1 MIKRNKVVK
10 FALKMRDDYECRDL
24 ESLREH
30 FDLEKTIAY
39 FQDGRLI
46 TWMKHRGFYDIADE
60 LEEMSAEAA
69 DFPQKLCSL
78 LEVEYTGEA
87 VDAEDIAFY
96 NERLKEIKQYT
107 YDEKILSN
115 AGCVAINQEE
125 LGELLEEDVKVIYLL
140 DGEYSIPIKRKN
152 HKYIGIGN
160 VTAKI
165 RSKEPV
171 DFAKLEIEFENI
183 SFDSEYES
191 ICNSKSSNKAEYKEK
206 EAAPTVQKQTF
217 SRVEVSCEDEDVCD
231 DEQEESIYV
240 DTQKQKMECLRK
252 PAVVMELFEKV
263 YDLAGGFFD
272 ANREKI
278 YMSDDIPGN
287 VKRWLP
293 TCTCVLST
301 STERKLGYGSMIGFG
316 ANSMYFHE
324 YNKKVQYEDVKK
336 ISYGYKIIVTYK
348 IPGGT
353 GIVSF
358 GKGMSHQY
366 EMALFLDIISGNN
379 LLHGGRKEDLLN
391 IRLKS
396 CNDKTVRDIIG

>member
-30 FDLEKTIAY
+30 FDLEKAIAY

-69 DFPQKLCSL
+69 EFPQKLCSL

-107 YDEKILSN
+107 NDEKILSN

-160 VTAKI
+160 VIAKI

-191 ICNSKSSNKAEYKEK
+191 LCAIKIGSSRY
-206 EAAPTVQKQTF
+206 T
-217 SRVEVSCEDEDVCD
+217 
-231 DEQEESIYV
+231 
-240 DTQKQKMECLRK
+240 DTINHGIECLRR
-252 PAVVMELFEKV
+252 PEVLTELFDKIDEIV
-263 YDLAGGFFD
+263 GIFFD
-272 ANREKI
+272 KSGNRW
-278 YMSDDIPGN
+278 YMSDEIDGIAKECFPS
-287 VKRWLP
+287 
-293 TCTCVLST
+293 CTCVLYS
-301 STERKLGYGSMIGFG
+301 EKLPQVGF
-316 ANSMYFHE
+316 NSQVMYFYE
-324 YNKKVQYEDVKK
+324 YNKSIRYEDIKK
-336 ISYGYKIIVTYK
+336 ISYGNEVKIYFIAITEYGLRTK
-348 IPGGT
+348 S
-353 GIVSF
+353 VSL
-358 GKGMSHQY
+358 GSMSYQ
-366 EMALFLDIISGNN
+366 MALFFDIISGNN
-379 LLHGGRKEDLLN
+379 LLKGRRKNELLD
-391 IRLKS
+391 IHLQS
-396 CNDKTVRDIIG
+396 CNNRTVRDIIS

>member
-24 ESLREH
+24 ESLREY
-30 FDLEKTIAY
+30 FDLENAIAY

-107 YDEKILSN
+107 NDEKILSN

-160 VTAKI
+160 VIAKI

-191 ICNSKSSNKAEYKEK
+191 LGVTKNGSSRY
-206 EAAPTVQKQTF
+206 P
-217 SRVEVSCEDEDVCD
+217 
-231 DEQEESIYV
+231 
-240 DTQKQKMECLRK
+240 DTINQGIECLRR
-252 PAVVMELFEKV
+252 PEVLTELFEKIEAITGIFV
-263 YDLAGGFFD
+263 GKCG
-272 ANREKI
+272 I
-278 YMSDDIPGN
+278 PWYMRDDIDGIETECFPS
-287 VKRWLP
+287 
-293 TCTCVLST
+293 CTCALY
-301 STERKLGYGSMIGFG
+301 RGSFPQPKVGFDSH
-316 ANSMYFHE
+316 AMYFYE
-324 YNKKVQYEDVKK
+324 YDKSIRYED
-336 ISYGYKIIVTYK
+336 IENI
-348 IPGGT
+348 
-353 GIVSF
+353 SF
-358 GKGMSHQY
+358 GYEISLTGKVKSRYSDSYFTEVISFGLGMSHQY

-379 LLHGGRKEDLLN
+379 TLHGGRKEDLLN

-396 CNDKTVRDIIG
+396 CNDKTVRDIIGQSAGNNY

>member
-10 FALKMRDDYECRDL
+10 FALKMHDDYECRDL

-30 FDLEKTIAY
+30 FDLEKAIAY

-78 LEVEYTGEA
+78 LDVKYTGEA

-107 YDEKILSN
+107 NDEKILSN

-165 RSKEPV
+165 RSQELV
-171 DFAKLEIEFENI
+171 DFDELEIEFENI

-191 ICNSKSSNKAEYKEK
+191 LCATQMGSSNC
-206 EAAPTVQKQTF
+206 P
-217 SRVEVSCEDEDVCD
+217 
-231 DEQEESIYV
+231 
-240 DTQKQKMECLRK
+240 DTIHQGIECLRR
-252 PAVVMELFEKV
+252 PEVLTELFDKIDEIDRFYYYYK
-263 YDLAGGFFD
+263 G
-272 ANREKI
+272 ANRL
-278 YMSDDIPGN
+278 YMSDEIDGIAKECFPS
-287 VKRWLP
+287 
-293 TCTCVLST
+293 CTCVLYS
-301 STERKLGYGSMIGFG
+301 EKLPKVGF
-316 ANSMYFHE
+316 NSQVMYFYE
-324 YNKKVQYEDVKK
+324 YNKSIRYEDIKK
-336 ISYGYKIIVTYK
+336 ISYGNEVKIYFIAITEYGLRTK
-348 IPGGT
+348 S
-353 GIVSF
+353 VSL
-358 GKGMSHQY
+358 GSMSYQ
-366 EMALFLDIISGNN
+366 MALFFDIISGNN
-379 LLHGGRKEDLLN
+379 LLKGRKKNELLD
-391 IRLKS
+391 IHLQS
-396 CNDKTVRDIIG
+396 CNNKTVRDIIG

>member
-24 ESLREH
+24 ESLREY
-30 FDLEKTIAY
+30 FDLEKAIAY

-87 VDAEDIAFY
+87 VVAEDIAFY

-107 YDEKILSN
+107 NDEKILSN

-191 ICNSKSSNKAEYKEK
+191 LCAIKIGSSRYSDTINRGIEYLRR
-206 EAAPTVQKQTF
+206 P
-217 SRVEVSCEDEDVCD
+217 EVL
-231 DEQEESIYV
+231 
-240 DTQKQKMECLRK
+240 K
-252 PAVVMELFEKV
+252 ELFDKIDDIV
-263 YDLAGGFFD
+263 GCFFD
-272 ANREKI
+272 KAGNRW
-278 YMSDDIPGN
+278 YVSDDVDGIATESFPS
-287 VKRWLP
+287 
-293 TCTCVLST
+293 CTCALYSST
-301 STERKLGYGSMIGFG
+301 QPKVGFDSH
-316 ANSMYFHE
+316 AMYFYE
-324 YNKKVQYEDVKK
+324 WKLSIRYEDIEN
-336 ISYGYKIIVTYK
+336 ISYGYEIRLKYK
-348 IPGGT
+348 VKCYGFYDFRLES
-353 GIVSF
+353 VSF
-358 GKGMSHQY
+358 GRGLSHSY
-366 EMALFLDIISGNN
+366 EMAIFLNIII
-379 LLHGGRKEDLLN
+379 HGWLIAGGEEWPN
-391 IRLKS
+391 IRLEN
-396 CNDKTVRDIIG
+396 CNNRTVRDIIRRSAGDDC

>member
-24 ESLREH
+24 ENLREY
-30 FDLEKTIAY
+30 FDLEKAIAY

-60 LEEMSAEAA
+60 LEEMSAEAV

-107 YDEKILSN
+107 NDEKILSN

-191 ICNSKSSNKAEYKEK
+191 LCATQMGSSNC
-206 EAAPTVQKQTF
+206 P
-217 SRVEVSCEDEDVCD
+217 
-231 DEQEESIYV
+231 
-240 DTQKQKMECLRK
+240 DTIHQGIECLRC
-252 PAVVMELFEKV
+252 PEVLTELFDKIDEIV
-263 YDLAGGFFD
+263 GRFFD
-272 ANREKI
+272 KSGNRW
-278 YMSDDIPGN
+278 YMSDDIDDIA
-287 VKRWLP
+287 
-293 TCTCVLST
+293 
-301 STERKLGYGSMIGFG
+301 TECFPSCKCALCSSNQPKIGFDSH
-316 ANSMYFHE
+316 AMYFFE
-324 YNKKVQYEDVKK
+324 YNKYICYEEIKTL
-336 ISYGYKIIVTYK
+336 SYGYEVKLNDKVESASS
-348 IPGGT
+348 GFLCASG
-353 GIVSF
+353 VSF
-358 GKGMSHQY
+358 GKGLLHQY

-379 LLHGGRKEDLLN
+379 ILHGGRKEDLLN

-396 CNDKTVRDIIG
+396 CNDKTVRDIIGQSAGNNY

>member
-24 ESLREH
+24 ETLREY
-30 FDLEKTIAY
+30 FDLEKAIAY

-69 DFPQKLCSL
+69 EFPQKLCSL

-107 YDEKILSN
+107 NDEKILSN
-115 AGCVAINQEE
+115 AGCIAITQEE

-171 DFAKLEIEFENI
+171 DFDKLEIEFENI

-191 ICNSKSSNKAEYKEK
+191 ICATKIGSSRY
-206 EAAPTVQKQTF
+206 P
-217 SRVEVSCEDEDVCD
+217 
-231 DEQEESIYV
+231 
-240 DTQKQKMECLRK
+240 DTMNHGRECLLRPEALVEWFDK
-252 PAVVMELFEKV
+252 IANIV
-263 YDLAGGFFD
+263 GGFYD
-272 ANREKI
+272 EGANRW
-278 YMSDDIPGN
+278 YMSDKIDDIAEKSFPS
-287 VKRWLP
+287 
-293 TCTCVLST
+293 CTCVLYS
-301 STERKLGYGSMIGFG
+301 SNKPRVGFG
-316 ANSMYFHE
+316 FHAMYF
-324 YNKKVQYEDVKK
+324 YDYDKVIRYENIEK
-336 ISYGYKIIVTYK
+336 ISYGYKIILSYK
-348 IPGGT
+348 DKSFSYDYSKEVISFAHG
-353 GIVSF
+353 VSH
-358 GKGMSHQY
+358 SY
-366 EMALFLDIISGNN
+366 EMAIFFDIIADANFLAGN
-379 LLHGGRKEDLLN
+379 RLN
-391 IRLKS
+391 ELCSIRLQS
-396 CNDKTVRDIIG
+396 CNGKTVRDIIG

>member
-24 ESLREH
+24 ETLREY
-30 FDLEKTIAY
+30 FDLEKAIAY

-107 YDEKILSN
+107 NDEKILSN

-171 DFAKLEIEFENI
+171 DFKGLGIEFENI
-183 SFDSEYES
+183 CFNDEYLTLP
-191 ICNSKSSNKAEYKEK
+191 SKISANKCFKLSSAKIG
-206 EAAPTVQKQTF
+206 
-217 SRVEVSCEDEDVCD
+217 DVD
-231 DEQEESIYV
+231 MMI
-240 DTQKQKMECLRK
+240 
-252 PAVVMELFEKV
+252 
-263 YDLAGGFFD
+263 
-272 ANREKI
+272 I
-278 YMSDDIPGN
+278 
-287 VKRWLP
+287 
-293 TCTCVLST
+293 
-301 STERKLGYGSMIGFG
+301 LGYRYEIVLGIAKNTNVAFDWYKKAAECYKRGDGVPVDMDKAIKL
-316 ANSMYFHE
+316 
-324 YNKKVQYEDVKK
+324 YNKVQW
-336 ISYGYKIIVTYK
+336 
-348 IPGGT
+348 
-353 GIVSF
+353 
-358 GKGMSHQY
+358 
-366 EMALFLDIISGNN
+366 
-379 LLHGGRKEDLLN
+379 
-391 IRLKS
+391 
-396 CNDKTVRDIIG
+396 

>member
-24 ESLREH
+24 ETLREY
-30 FDLEKTIAY
+30 FDLEKAIAY

-107 YDEKILSN
+107 NDEKILSN

-160 VTAKI
+160 VIAKI

-191 ICNSKSSNKAEYKEK
+191 LCATQMGSSHC
-206 EAAPTVQKQTF
+206 
-217 SRVEVSCEDEDVCD
+217 S
-231 DEQEESIYV
+231 
-240 DTQKQKMECLRK
+240 DTIHQGIECLRR
-252 PAVVMELFEKV
+252 PEVLTELFDKIDEIV
-263 YDLAGGFFD
+263 GIFFD
-272 ANREKI
+272 KSGNRW
-278 YMSDDIPGN
+278 YMSDDIDDIA
-287 VKRWLP
+287 
-293 TCTCVLST
+293 
-301 STERKLGYGSMIGFG
+301 TECFPSCKCALCSSNQPKVGFDSQ
-316 ANSMYFHE
+316 AMYFYE
-324 YNKKVQYEDVKK
+324 YNKSIWYDEIKTL
-336 ISYGYKIIVTYK
+336 SYGYEVRLNDNVESTFS
-348 IPGGT
+348 GSLCASG
-353 GIVSF
+353 VSF
-358 GKGMSHQY
+358 GRGLLHQY
-366 EMALFLDIISGNN
+366 EMALFLDIIIGKN

-396 CNDKTVRDIIG
+396 CNNKTVRDIIGQDAGKNY

>member
-30 FDLEKTIAY
+30 FDLEKAIAY

-107 YDEKILSN
+107 NDEKILSN

-191 ICNSKSSNKAEYKEK
+191 LCATQMGSSHC
-206 EAAPTVQKQTF
+206 P
-217 SRVEVSCEDEDVCD
+217 
-231 DEQEESIYV
+231 
-240 DTQKQKMECLRK
+240 DTINQGIECLRR
-252 PAVVMELFEKV
+252 PEVLVELFNKIDNIV
-263 YDLAGGFFD
+263 GGFYYKG
-272 ANREKI
+272 ANRW
-278 YMSDDIPGN
+278 YMSDEIDGIAKECFPS
-287 VKRWLP
+287 
-293 TCTCVLST
+293 CTCVLYS
-301 STERKLGYGSMIGFG
+301 SNKPRVGFDSN
-316 ANSMYFHE
+316 AMYFYDYDE
-324 YNKKVQYEDVKK
+324 SIRYEDIEK
-336 ISYGYKIIVTYK
+336 ISYGYEIRLTY
-348 IPGGT
+348 T
-353 GIVSF
+353 DDYHTAEVVSF
-358 GKGMSHQY
+358 GRGVSHQY
-366 EMALFLDIISGNN
+366 EMAIFFDIIANVN
-379 LLHGGRKEDLLN
+379 CIAGGRTGDLYS
-391 IRLKS
+391 IRLQS
-396 CNDKTVRDIIG
+396 CNNRSVWDIIRPRLL

>member
-30 FDLEKTIAY
+30 FDLEKAIAY

-46 TWMKHRGFYDIADE
+46 PWMKHRGFYDIADE
-60 LEEMSAEAA
+60 LEEMSAETV

-107 YDEKILSN
+107 NDEKILSN

-171 DFAKLEIEFENI
+171 DFDKLEIEFENI

-191 ICNSKSSNKAEYKEK
+191 LCATQMGSSHC
-206 EAAPTVQKQTF
+206 P
-217 SRVEVSCEDEDVCD
+217 
-231 DEQEESIYV
+231 
-240 DTQKQKMECLRK
+240 DTINQGIECLRR
-252 PAVVMELFEKV
+252 PEVLTELFDKIDDIV
-263 YDLAGGFFD
+263 GVGRFFD
-272 ANREKI
+272 KSGNRW
-278 YMSDDIPGN
+278 YMSDDIDDIA
-287 VKRWLP
+287 
-293 TCTCVLST
+293 
-301 STERKLGYGSMIGFG
+301 TECFPSCKCALCSSNQPKIGFDSH
-316 ANSMYFHE
+316 AMYFFE
-324 YNKKVQYEDVKK
+324 YNKSICYEEIKTL
-336 ISYGYKIIVTYK
+336 SYGYEVKLNDKVESASS
-348 IPGGT
+348 GSLCASG
-353 GIVSF
+353 VSF
-358 GKGMSHQY
+358 GKGLLHQY

-379 LLHGGRKEDLLN
+379 ILHGGRKEDLLN

-396 CNDKTVRDIIG
+396 CNDKTVRDIIGQSAGNNY

>member
-24 ESLREH
+24 ETLREY
-30 FDLEKTIAY
+30 FDLEKAIAY

-69 DFPQKLCSL
+69 EFPQKLCSL

-107 YDEKILSN
+107 NDEKILSN

-125 LGELLEEDVKVIYLL
+125 LGELLEDDVKVIYLL

-171 DFAKLEIEFENI
+171 DFKGLGIEFENI
-183 SFDSEYES
+183 CFNDEYLTLP
-191 ICNSKSSNKAEYKEK
+191 SKISANKCFKLSSKVSVEEYLQRLYC
-206 EAAPTVQKQTF
+206 EAANIPLYSAIERATMG
-217 SRVEVSCEDEDVCD
+217 DVAMMIIVGYRYEIGSGIAKNTNVAFDWYKKAAECYKRGD
-231 DEQEESIYV
+231 GVPV
-240 DTQKQKMECLRK
+240 DMDK
-252 PAVVMELFEKV
+252 A
-263 YDLAGGFFD
+263 
-272 ANREKI
+272 I
-278 YMSDDIPGN
+278 
-287 VKRWLP
+287 
-293 TCTCVLST
+293 
-301 STERKLGYGSMIGFG
+301 KL
-316 ANSMYFHE
+316 
-324 YNKKVQYEDVKK
+324 YNKVQW
-336 ISYGYKIIVTYK
+336 
-348 IPGGT
+348 
-353 GIVSF
+353 
-358 GKGMSHQY
+358 
-366 EMALFLDIISGNN
+366 
-379 LLHGGRKEDLLN
+379 
-391 IRLKS
+391 
-396 CNDKTVRDIIG
+396 

>member
-24 ESLREH
+24 ETLREY
-30 FDLEKTIAY
+30 FDLEKAIAY

-107 YDEKILSN
+107 NDEKILSN

-160 VTAKI
+160 VIAKI

-171 DFAKLEIEFENI
+171 YFDELGIEFENI
-183 SFDSEYES
+183 NFDSEYES
-191 ICNSKSSNKAEYKEK
+191 LCATQMGSSHC
-206 EAAPTVQKQTF
+206 P
-217 SRVEVSCEDEDVCD
+217 
-231 DEQEESIYV
+231 
-240 DTQKQKMECLRK
+240 DTINHGIECLRRPEVLK
-252 PAVVMELFEKV
+252 ELFDMI
-263 YDLAGGFFD
+263 YD
-272 ANREKI
+272 
-278 YMSDDIPGN
+278 MSGKLHMRD
-287 VKRWLP
+287 
-293 TCTCVLST
+293 CTDGIAKECFPSCACVLYS
-301 STERKLGYGSMIGFG
+301 EKLPQVGF
-316 ANSMYFHE
+316 NSQVMYFYE
-324 YNKKVQYEDVKK
+324 YNKSIRYEDIKK
-336 ISYGYKIIVTYK
+336 ISYGNEVKIYFIAITEYGLRTK
-348 IPGGT
+348 S
-353 GIVSF
+353 VSL
-358 GKGMSHQY
+358 GSMSYQ
-366 EMALFLDIISGNN
+366 MALFFDIISGNN
-379 LLHGGRKEDLLN
+379 LLKGRRKNELLD
-391 IRLKS
+391 IHLQS
-396 CNDKTVRDIIG
+396 CNNRTVRDIIS